1 MSEQQEYD
9 VCVAPCPDWKEGQIS
24 TGELRLLSS
33 FFPEILKE
41 LMMQT
46 ELEKE

>member
-9 VCVAPCPDWKEGQIS
+9 VCIVPCPEFNADQVS
-24 TGELRLLSS
+24 TNELRLLSS

-41 LMMQT
+41 MMMQA
-46 ELEKE
+46 EQEKE